1 MTVLSYLLSTLPFL
15 VALALGL
22 LVPIVLILLYRNF
35 GAGLFL
41 VMLSFMVDT
50 LTLGTAAINLGI
62 NLFFPDLTFLL
73 LAFTAALRFF
83 FAKDFPRKNVAWF
96 AFVFL
101 VIISTVT
108 GIASFGSSGGVQA
121 RSYFYFVVAGSYA
134 MSFRMS
140 DEQLRSIFN
149 ALVVCTLLLI
159 GTAFYR
165 WVVYYTPITS
175 LLPPG
180 GTYNIDG
187 AIRVIY
193 SNHALVIAQ
202 VMVAAF
208 FFALAAGGFALSQ
221 FLSPLLL
228 GMVIVLQHRSVWLAA
243 MVGVLAR
250 FLLGNTKS
258 GSTVRQLVFVAAIA
272 AITAVPLA
280 FNQGLSS
287 VTQQVGNSAAGALS
301 GGGTGGERLQS
312 WGEIVKNWYGAGARS
327 IVIGQSFGSDNTR
340 TVTDSRGESKQI
352 SYIAHNL
359 YVQTLFN
366 TGLLG
371 LAAYLIACIY
381 VVLGLYRICRTTRD
395 NVLAEVLFVLIVMQ
409 MAYYVPYG
417 VDYLQALLFGAALAY
432 VAENRIPS
440 AKELRKK
447 NLLGQLQ
454 S

>member
-1 MTVLSYLLSTLPFL
+1 MMALSYLLPLAPL
-15 VALALGL
+15 LMAMALGL
-22 LVPIVLILLYRNF
+22 LVPVVLIFLHRNF
-35 GAGLFL
+35 RFGLFL
-41 VMLSFMVDT
+41 VVLSFMVDT

-73 LAFTAALRFF
+73 LAFSASVRFF
-83 FAKDFPRKNVAWF
+83 FAKDFPKKNVAWF
-96 AFVFL
+96 VFVFFVL
-101 VIISTVT
+101 ISTAT
-108 GIASFGSSGGVQA
+108 GLITFGSNGGVQA

-134 MSFRMS
+134 MSFRVS
-140 DEQLRSIFN
+140 NEQLRSVFN

-159 GTAFYR
+159 VTAFYR

-187 AIRVIY
+187 PIRVIY

-208 FFALAAGGFALSQ
+208 FFALATGGFAISQ
-221 FLSPLLL
+221 LLSPLLL

-243 MVGVLAR
+243 MAGVLAR
-250 FLLGNTKS
+250 FLLGKMKG
-258 GSTVRQLVFVAAIA
+258 GSTVRQLAFVAAIA
-272 AITAVPLA
+272 AITAIPLA
-280 FNQGLSS
+280 FNQGLSTVS
-287 VTQQVGNSAAGALS
+287 QQVSNSAAGALS

-312 WGEIVKNWYGAGARS
+312 WGEIIKNWYGAGARS

-340 TVTDSRGESKQI
+340 TVTDNRGESKQI

-371 LAAYLIACIY
+371 LAAYLIAWAHVIFE
-381 VVLGLYRICRTTRD
+381 LHRICRTPRD
-395 NVLAEVLFVLIVMQ
+395 DVFAEVLFVLIVMQ
-409 MAYYVPYG
+409 TTYYVPYG
-417 VDYLQALLFGAALAY
+417 VDYLQALIFGVALAY
-432 VAENRIPS
+432 VANNRIPT
-440 AKELRKK
+440 AKELQKK
-447 NLLGQLQ
+447 RLLEGLQ

>member
-1 MTVLSYLLSTLPFL
+1 MIVLSYLLSAAPLL
-15 VALALGL
+15 VALMLGL
-22 LVPIVLILLYRNF
+22 LVPVILIFLHRSF
-35 GAGLFL
+35 RFGLF
-41 VMLSFMVDT
+41 VVVLSFMVDT
-50 LTLGTAAINLGI
+50 LTLGSAAINLGV

-73 LAFTAALRFF
+73 LAFSAAVRLF
-83 FAKDFPRKNVAWF
+83 FAKDFPKRNIAWF
-96 AFVFL
+96 VFAFFVL
-101 VIISTVT
+101 ISTAAGLV
-108 GIASFGSSGGVQA
+108 SFGSSAGVQA

-134 MSFRMS
+134 MGFRMS
-140 DEQLRSIFN
+140 NDQLRSLFN

-175 LLPPG
+175 LLPQG

-187 AIRVIY
+187 PIRVIY

-208 FFALAAGGFALSQ
+208 FFAVAAGGFVLSQ

-243 MVGVLAR
+243 LVGVLAR
-250 FLLGNTKS
+250 FLLGKTKG
-258 GSTVRQLVFVAAIA
+258 GSTIRQLAFVAAIVGVT
-272 AITAVPLA
+272 AIPLA
-280 FNQGLSS
+280 FNQGLSAVS
-287 VTQQVGNSAAGALS
+287 QQVGNSAAGALS

-312 WGEIVKNWYGAGARS
+312 WGEIIKNWYRAGPRS
-327 IVIGQSFGSDNTR
+327 IVMGQSFGADNTR
-340 TVTDSRGESKQI
+340 TVTDNRGESKQI

-371 LAAYLIACIY
+371 LAAYLITSIH

-395 NVLAEVLFVLIVMQ
+395 DVFAEVLFVLIVMQ
-409 MAYYVPYG
+409 MTYYIPYG
-417 VDYLQALLFGAALAY
+417 VDYLQALIFGVAIAY
-432 VAENRIPS
+432 VADNRIPS

-447 NLLGQLQ
+447 HLLEGLK